1 MAKKGFGSRFSIL
14 SGSNQADIGELLS
27 ISGPSY
33 SKETIDT
40 THMGSTDEFRTFIGG
55 LRDAGEV
62 TFDVQV
68 NLLAADTDNHLK
80 LLTSLEDD
88 DTPVAMECDLGNVAT
103 FSFSG
108 IVTAFE
114 PEAPLDDKQT
124 CSITV
129 KISGKPTLTDV
140 PA

>member
-14 SGSNQADIGELLS
+14 DGSTQTDIGELLS

-40 THMGSTDEFRTFIGG
+40 THMGSTDEFRTFLGG

-62 TFDVQV
+62 TFEVQLD
-68 NLLAADTDNHLK
+68 LLAADSQNHH
-80 LLTSLEDD
+80 LLLDSLEDD
-88 DTPVAMECDLGNVAT
+88 DTPVAMQCDLGSVVT
-103 FSFSG
+103 FSFNG

-114 PEAPLDDKQT
+114 PDAPMDGKQT
-124 CSITV
+124 ASITV
-129 KISGKPTLTDV
+129 KISGKPTLAD
-140 PA
+140 AS